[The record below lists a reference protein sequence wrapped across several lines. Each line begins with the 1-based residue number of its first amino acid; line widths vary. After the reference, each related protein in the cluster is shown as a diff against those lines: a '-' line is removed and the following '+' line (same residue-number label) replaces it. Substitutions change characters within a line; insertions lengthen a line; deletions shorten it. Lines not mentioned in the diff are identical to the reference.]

1 VAAPLS
7 ARDLEALVPTLTADL
22 PDILSELL
30 VLLREELPGYAD
42 FLAEDPDDLAQIAE
56 QAVHQLVSI
65 AQLVPRQR
73 PTVSSDELGQNPM
86 FEELGRA
93 EWREGRSLDT
103 LLSAYRAGARVAWR
117 HIAAAASR
125 RGLAADALS
134 ALAEAVFVFVDELS
148 SASARGYVD
157 EQRRTSAERE
167 RLRAQLAELLVSDRS
182 DSTAVRATALLA
194 GWTLPS
200 RAALVLTEPGRDVGV
215 ALGRLDPQCL
225 PLRYAGLSGAII
237 PDPEGPR
244 RHEPIAT
251 ALRGTGA
258 VVGPA
263 VPLEQLPTSVH
274 VTAAGSR
281 LLAAGIV
288 TDDPMF
294 ITDHY
299 DAVMVARDPWLLDRL
314 REQVLAPLDGLAAG
328 PRSRLEAT
336 LAAWLAAMG
345 DRQAAALSL
354 RVHPQTVRYRL
365 RQLQELYGED
375 WHDPA
380 LRLKLTLAVC
390 WTPPNDVTALSR

>member
-1 VAAPLS
+1 MPTPLR
-7 ARDLEALVPTLTADL
+7 ARDVKALIPTLSADL
-22 PDILSELL
+22 PQILTELIA
-30 VLLREELPGYAD
+30 LLREDLPTYAD
-42 FLAEDPDDLAQIAE
+42 FLAEDEAELIRIAE
-56 QAVHQLVSI
+56 QAVHQLVDI

-73 PTVSSDELGQNPM
+73 PRAAADELGRNPM
-86 FEELGRA
+86 FEEFGRA

-103 LLSAYRAGARVAWR
+103 LLSAYRAGARIAWR
-117 HIAAAASR
+117 HIAAAASE
-125 RGLAADALS
+125 RGLDTAAVA

-157 EQRRTSAERE
+157 EQRRTAAERE

-182 DSTAVRATALLA
+182 DTTAVRATALLA

-200 RAALVLTEPGRDVGV
+200 RAALVLTQPDRDFGA
-215 ALGRLDPQCL
+215 ALGRLDPACL

-237 PDPEGPR
+237 PDPEGPS
-244 RHEPIAT
+244 RHGPITA
-251 ALRGTGA
+251 ALRGSGA

-263 VPLEQLPTSVH
+263 VPIDQLPTSVH

-281 LLAAGIV
+281 LVAAGIV

-294 ITDHY
+294 VADHY
-299 DAVMVARDPWLLDRL
+299 DAILVARDPWLLDQL
-314 REQVLAPLDGLAAG
+314 REQVLAPLAELPAST
-328 PRSRLEAT
+328 RTRLEET

-345 DRQAAALSL
+345 DRQAAALAL

-365 RQLQELYGED
+365 RQVAELYGEA
-375 WHDPA
+375 WQDPA

-390 WTPPNDVTALSR
+390 WTRPEA

>member
-7 ARDLEALVPTLTADL
+7 TRDLQALVPTLTADL
-22 PDILSELL
+22 PQILAELL
-30 VLLREELPGYAD
+30 ELLREELPTYAD
-42 FLAEDPDDLAQIAE
+42 FLAEDPNDLAQIAE
-56 QAVHQLVSI
+56 QAVYQLVNI

-73 PTVSSDELGQNPM
+73 PIVVTDELGQNPM

-93 EWREGRSLDT
+93 EWREGRPLDT

-117 HIAAAASR
+117 HIAAAAAQ
-125 RGLAADALS
+125 RGLETDALS

-148 SASARGYVD
+148 SASARGYVE
-157 EQRRTSAERE
+157 EQRRTAAERE

-182 DSTAVRATALLA
+182 DSTVVYATALLA
-194 GWTLPS
+194 GWTVPS
-200 RAALVLTEPGRDVGV
+200 RAALVLTEPGRDLGA

-263 VPLEQLPTSVH
+263 VPLDQLPTSVH

-281 LLAAGIV
+281 LVAAGIIR
-288 TDDPMF
+288 DDPMF
-294 ITDHY
+294 VADHY
-299 DAVMVARDPWLLDRL
+299 DAVMVARDPWLLDQL
-314 REQVLAPLDGLAAG
+314 RDQVLAPLADLAPG
-328 PRSRLEAT
+328 PRQRLEET
-336 LAAWLAAMG
+336 LAAWLTAMG

-365 RQLQELYGED
+365 RQLQELYGETWD
-375 WHDPA
+375 DAA
-380 LRLKLTLAVC
+380 LRLKLTLALC
-390 WTPPNDVTALSR
+390 WSRPQAM